1 MLLYER
7 MVWYFKHVKSNHI
20 KRSTD
25 ILDWEVPLNNL
36 DANDQVS
43 VFNSTVMNIVIN
55 FIANE
60 ALTYDDDLEPPWM
73 NSFIKTFIHTKDNFY
88 KKFVRKSNEIYHLCA
103 FKNF

>member
-7 MVWYFKHVKSNHI
+7 MVWYFKHVNSNHI

-25 ILDWEVPLNNL
+25 ILDWEVALNNL
-36 DANDQVS
+36 DANDQLS

-60 ALTYDDDLEPPWM
+60 SLSYDDDLQPPWM
-73 NSFIKTFIHTKDNFY
+73 NSFIKNFTHTKDNFY